1 VTREIPVPSDK
12 EEIIRHLLICVR
24 KAIYQGVINIPG
36 PQREG
41 FVLGGTEEVGGYYVM
56 HG

>member
-24 KAIYQGVINIPG
+24 KAVHQGVINIPG
-36 PQREG
+36 PQGEG
-41 FVLGGTEEVGGYYVM
+41 FVLGGTKEVGGYYVV